1 MAIGVEKM
9 GVSVSYNESQIAL
22 MHKRID
28 APMET
33 GLPDGLRAETQDM
46 KPKRTGRRTTL
57 RRLYPRIGK
66 RVFDCVLILLAVPV
80 VVPVI
85 ALLAVLAALDGAAP
99 FYWQERIGRHGRIF
113 RLLKIRT
120 MVPDADEVLE
130 DYLAENP
137 AAREEWDLHQKLH
150 DDPRITRIGNVIR
163 KTSMDELPQ
172 LWNVLRGDMSL
183 VGPRPMMV
191 DQRPLYPGKDYYRV
205 RPGITGLWQISE
217 RNNSSFAERAIYDTR
232 YFRSLSL
239 KTDLKILWSTVGVVL
254 RATGY

>member
-1 MAIGVEKM
+1 MQ
-9 GVSVSYNESQIAL
+9 S
-22 MHKRID
+22 
-28 APMET
+28 
-33 GLPDGLRAETQDM
+33 
-46 KPKRTGRRTTL
+46 KRTGRKKPL
-57 RRLYPRIGK
+57 RRFYPRVGK
-66 RVFDCVLILLAVPV
+66 RVFDCALILLALPV

-85 ALLAVLAALDGAAP
+85 ALLALLAAMDGAAP
-99 FYWQERIGRHGRIF
+99 FYWQERVGRHGRVF

-120 MVPDADEVLE
+120 MVPDAENVLD
-130 DYLAENP
+130 DYLAQNP

-150 DDPRITRIGNVIR
+150 DDPRITRIGGFVR

-172 LWNVLRGDMSL
+172 LWNVLIGDMSL

-191 DQRPLYPGKDYYRV
+191 DQRPLYPGKDYYRL

-217 RNNSSFAERAIYDTR
+217 RNNSSFAERAVYDTR

-239 KTDLKILWSTVGVVL
+239 KTDFKILWATVGVVL